1 MRKILIIAILVSG
14 GTSSSLAQQRAVY
27 SNFMLNDYYY
37 NPAIAGSR
45 GGQVANITYR
55 NQWVGFDGA
64 PTMMLGNFYGSVKNE
79 GKIGYGVSLISEK
92 AGITQN
98 TGIYLNYAQ
107 HFKLS
112 EKIKLG
118 LGVQPGYM
126 QYRVKLYD
134 AQLADQGDEVLTG
147 SVYAANALD
156 VSTGFHLYSEKFFI
170 MASLHHMLG
179 KSIKFT
185 SYNSNLEF
193 HYNGIFGYNFQF
205 NADPK
210 KKKKPFDLQPSVL
223 VRYAR
228 PTPAQFTAM
237 LKGTFNKKYWV
248 GLLYRSDDAVGIS
261 LGMQIKERLS
271 VGYGFDYTLSKL
283 SSYQA
288 GSHEVM
294 LSFIINKKKPSLSEE
309 DDKLNNSIIEE
320 LKKGIEEKEKEAKKN
335 KNN

>member
-1 MRKILIIAILVSG
+1 MRKILVIAVILVG
-14 GTSSSLAQQRAVY
+14 WASSSYAQQRAVY
-27 SNFMLNDYYY
+27 SNFLLNDYYY

-45 GGQVANITYR
+45 EMQVANITYR

-64 PTMMLGNFYGSVKNE
+64 PTMILGNFYGSVKNQ
-79 GKIGYGVSLISEK
+79 GKMGYGVSVVSQK

-112 EKIKLG
+112 EKLKLG
-118 LGVQPGYM
+118 LGIQPGYM

-147 SVYAANALD
+147 SIYAANALD
-156 VSTGFHLYSEKFFI
+156 FSAGFHLYSDRFFL
-170 MASLHHMLG
+170 MGSMHHLLG
-179 KSIKFT
+179 RSIQFT
-185 SYNSNLEF
+185 SYNSNLTF
-193 HYNGIFGYNFQF
+193 HFNGIAGVNLNF

-210 KKKKPFDLQPSVL
+210 KKKKPFDLQPSIL
-223 VRYAR
+223 VRYAG
-228 PTPAQFTAM
+228 PVPIQYTAM
-237 LKGTFNKKYWV
+237 LKGTFNKKFWI
-248 GLLYRSDDAVGIS
+248 GLLYRSDDAAGVS
-261 LGMQIKERLS
+261 LGMQVKERLS
-271 VGYGFDYTLSKL
+271 IGYGFDYTLSKL

-294 LSFIINKKKPSLSEE
+294 LSFIINKKKPSLAEE

-320 LKKGIEEKEKEAKKN
+320 LKKSIEQKEKLEKN
-335 KNN
+335 